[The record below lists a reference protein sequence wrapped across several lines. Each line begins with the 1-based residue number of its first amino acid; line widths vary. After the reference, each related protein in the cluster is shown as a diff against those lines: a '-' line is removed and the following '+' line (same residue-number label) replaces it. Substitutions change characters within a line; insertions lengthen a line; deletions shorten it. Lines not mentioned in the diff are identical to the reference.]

1 MEVHNMWNS
10 GFFNSING
18 DRLYD
23 ADQMSRIFEG
33 LITDGVYESVGDKLA
48 VQPNNAMTIQIGTG
62 RGWFNKRWVENSTP
76 YTITLEAS
84 DVVLSRY
91 AAICIRVDTSE
102 SGRTAQ
108 PYVKYSDYAS
118 APNKPT
124 MVRTE
129 TLNEY
134 CLAYVYIKAGAT
146 EIKASN
152 IEDTRGNNNL
162 CGWVTGL
169 IEQLSTTTLFEQ
181 WEALFNNWFNNLQD
195 LINENTE
202 TMLVGALPKS
212 ETVTLSADSWVESD
226 GAYTQTVAVDGI
238 TSTKTVIC
246 QSNDETAEAHANA
259 SVKCSGQDVD
269 TLVFTAINL
278 PGVDIKVDVTHFGI

>member
-1 MEVHNMWNS
+1 MWNS

-23 ADQMSRIFEG
+23 ADQMSRILEG

-48 VQPNNAMTIQIGTG
+48 VQPSSGMTIQIATG

-91 AAICIRVDTSE
+91 AAICVRVDTSD
-102 SGRTAQ
+102 SGRSAQ
-108 PYVKYSDYAS
+108 PYVKYSEYGS

-124 MVRTE
+124 MTRSE
-129 TLNEY
+129 TVNEY
-134 CLAYVYIKAGAT
+134 CLAYVYIGAGVN
-146 EIKASN
+146 EITASN
-152 IEDTRGNNNL
+152 IEDTRANNDL

-169 IEQLSTTTLFEQ
+169 IQQLSTATLFTQ
-181 WEALFNNWFNNLQD
+181 WEALFTNWFNNLQD

-212 ETVTLSADSWVESD
+212 ETVVLNASNWVEVD
-226 GAYTQTVAVDGI
+226 GVYTQTVAVAAM
-238 TSTKTVIC
+238 SETKTVIC
-246 QSNDETAEAHANA
+246 QANNETAEAYANA
-259 SVKCSGQDVD
+259 GIKCNTQADD
-269 TLVFTAINL
+269 NLTFIAYNL
-278 PGVDIKVDVTHFGI
+278 PASDIKVDMTHFGV

>member
-1 MEVHNMWNS
+1 MWNS

-33 LITDGVYESVGDKLA
+33 LITDGVYKSVGDKLA
-48 VQPNNAMTIQIGTG
+48 VQPNNGMTIQIGTG
-62 RGWFNKRWVENSTP
+62 RGWFNKRWIENTTP

-91 AAICIRVDTSE
+91 AAICVRVDTSDG
-102 SGRTAQ
+102 GRTAQ
-108 PYVKYSDYAS
+108 PYVKYSEYGS
-118 APNKPT
+118 TPNKPT
-124 MVRTE
+124 MTRSE
-129 TLNEY
+129 TVNEY
-134 CLAYVYIKAGAT
+134 CLAYIYIGAGLT
-146 EIKASN
+146 TITASN
-152 IEDTRGNNNL
+152 IEDTRGNNTL

-169 IEQLSTTTLFEQ
+169 IEQLSTTTLFTQ

-212 ETVTLSADSWVESD
+212 YTVTLSAGKWSTSD
-226 GAYTQTVAVDGI
+226 NGYTQTVTLDGI
-238 TSTKTVIC
+238 SSTKTVMC
-246 QSNDETAEAHANA
+246 QASDETVNAYANA
-259 SVKCSGQDVD
+259 GVKCEAQDVD
-269 TLVFTAINL
+269 TLVFSAINL
-278 PGVDIKVDVTHFGI
+278 PTTDIKVDVTHFGI

>member
-1 MEVHNMWNS
+1 MWNS

-108 PYVKYSDYAS
+108 PYVKYSEYAS

-169 IEQLSTTTLFEQ
+169 IEQLSTTTLFTQ
-181 WEALFNNWFNNLQD
+181 WESLFSNWFNNLQD

-202 TMLVGALPKS
+202 TMLVNALPKS
-212 ETVTLSADSWVESD
+212 EVITLSSANWVESD
-226 GAYTQTVAVDGI
+226 DGYTQAVTVEGLTA
-238 TSTKTVIC
+238 TKTVIT
-246 QSNDETAEAHANA
+246 QANKESGEAYANA
-259 SVKCSGQDVD
+259 NVKCDSQDVD
-269 TLVFTAINL
+269 TLIFIATNL
-278 PGVDIKVDVTHFGI
+278 PSEDVKVDITHFGI

>member
-1 MEVHNMWNS
+1 MWNS

-23 ADQMSRIFEG
+23 ADQMSKIFEG

-48 VQPNNAMTIQIGTG
+48 VQASGAMTIQIGTG

-91 AAICIRVDTSE
+91 AAICVRVDTSDA
-102 SGRTAQ
+102 GRTAQ
-108 PYVKYSDYAS
+108 PYVKYSEYAS
-118 APNKPT
+118 APVKPT

-134 CLAYVYIKAGAT
+134 CLAYVHIGAGVN
-146 EIKASN
+146 EITAKD

-212 ETVTLSADSWVESD
+212 DTVVLSASNWVEAD
-226 GAYTQTVAVDGI
+226 GVHTQTVVVDGI
-238 TSTKTVIC
+238 SSTKTVMC
-246 QSNDETAEAHANA
+246 QANDETAEAYANA
-259 SVKCSGQDVD
+259 GVKCDAQDVD
-269 TLVFTAINL
+269 TLVFSAINL
-278 PGVDIKVDVTHFGI
+278 PSADIKVDITHFGL